1 RSTRTCRRESGC
13 VTSHEPQSVAP
24 GTLVPRG
31 HPYQASQGWVGHHL
45 STARSGWG
53 ELDAI
58 ALIERGSFWCSC
70 MKNAILESSWVRL
83 RVGQGRFYNGTMTRA
98 LVYSDI
104 LCGYRGNEEL
114 SCKTLLSKI
123 IGSNWQER
131 LPQDSS
137 KMVWCL
143 AWGQVQQRVM

>member
-83 RVGQGRFYNGTMTRA
+83 RVGQGRLYNGTMMRA
-98 LVYSDI
+98 LVYSH
-104 LCGYRGNEEL
+104 GPW
-114 SCKTLLSKI
+114 LSKPGLAEHRKGTASLRHDQTKRARYVRGEC
-123 IGSNWQER
+123 IGTFE
-131 LPQDSS
+131 
-137 KMVWCL
+137 C
-143 AWGQVQQRVM
+143 A